1 MVNGGGIMN
10 KAMNCGVEKKKQ
22 CSLLRME
29 ITPDRIHFLKF
40 ILEGYDGLALLS
52 TVDADQG
59 IVEIRY
65 PPEIEHDLKKLLHNI
80 GPQIVKNIAQDLIP

>member
-1 MVNGGGIMN
+1 MVNGDGMN
-10 KAMNCGVEKKKQ
+10 KACTGGAAKQKQ
-22 CSLLRME
+22 CSLLRLE

-52 TVDADQG
+52 TVDAGQG

-65 PPEIEHDLKKLLHNI
+65 PPEIESDLKTLLHNI
-80 GPQIVKNIAQDLIP
+80 GPQIVKNIA

>member
-1 MVNGGGIMN
+1 MN

-22 CSLLRME
+22 CSLLQME

-65 PPEIEHDLKKLLHNI
+65 PPEIEHDLRKLLHNI
-80 GPQIVKNIAQDLIP
+80 GPQIVINIAQDLMP

>member
-1 MVNGGGIMN
+1 MVNGVGMN
-10 KAMNCGVEKKKQ
+10 KAGTGGAANKKQ
-22 CSLLRME
+22 CSLLRLE

-52 TVDADQG
+52 TVDAGQG

-65 PPEIEHDLKKLLHNI
+65 PPEIESDLKKILQSI
-80 GPQIVKNIAQDLIP
+80 GPQIIKNIA

>member
-1 MVNGGGIMN
+1 MVNGVGMN
-10 KAMNCGVEKKKQ
+10 KAGTGGAANKKQ
-22 CSLLRME
+22 CSLLRLE

-52 TVDADQG
+52 TVDAGQG

-65 PPEIEHDLKKLLHNI
+65 PSEIESDLKELLHNI
-80 GPQIVKNIAQDLIP
+80 GPQIIKNIA